1 MSIDRSEIMDDN
13 IIMARRK
20 KNADVRKAMCERFVA
35 AMSDLGMNAS
45 EVSRKLGYA
54 NATTIRKVQRGDAF
68 VDVERL
74 YLFSKLT
81 SPEGKCV
88 DLHWLITGH
97 KLVDDSG
104 ES

>member
-1 MSIDRSEIMDDN
+1 MIMT
-13 IIMARRK
+13 RQR
-20 KNADVRKAMCERFVA
+20 KNADIRKAMCERFVA
-35 AMSDLGMNAS
+35 AMSDLGMDAS
-45 EVSRKLGYA
+45 EVSRKLGYS

-81 SPEGKCV
+81 SREGKRI

-97 KLVDDSG
+97 KFG
-104 ES
+104 G